1 MHVFFGIPI
10 RGYPF
15 KRRISPSLLVRFPF
29 GIVEPQDSVEVV
41 ILRDRTKVLNSKYIT
56 LICKLFKDKSREH
69 FLQKVIHR
77 KCILTPSAESEQH
90 NCLSIA
96 KLPSPLGGP
105 HLCKFAARLFAQ
117 LFWVS
122 MLNDCA
128 PIHNDHLV
136 KLCNSLQSMGNH
148 DNS

>member
-41 ILRDRTKVLNSKYIT
+41 ILRDRIKVLNSKYIT

-69 FLQKVIHR
+69 FFAEGY
-77 KCILTPSAESEQH
+77 PSQVH
-90 NCLSIA
+90 INSICRIGA
-96 KLPSPLGGP
+96 
-105 HLCKFAARLFAQ
+105 AQ
-117 LFWVS
+117 LPEHSQTTKSAWRPTFVQIC
-122 MLNDCA
+122 CA
-128 PIHNDHLV
+128 PV
-136 KLCNSLQSMGNH
+136 RAASLGVHAQRLRPH
-148 DNS
+148 P